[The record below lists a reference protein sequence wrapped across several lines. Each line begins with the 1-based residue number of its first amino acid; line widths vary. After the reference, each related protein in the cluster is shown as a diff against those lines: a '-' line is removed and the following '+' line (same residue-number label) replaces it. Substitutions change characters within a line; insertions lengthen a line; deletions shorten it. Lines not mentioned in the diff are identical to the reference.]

1 MQIILPG
8 NLQSSYLCSIWLQ
21 CIWFVHQYFLFSKVC
36 ILKTMCI
43 TSLLQLYITT
53 ECTVRDFLLCSTLPS
68 PYLHKKQLIPETRV
82 IFCWV
87 FFLNQAERTLL
98 ALEHN
103 AFLKTLNIDIV
114 WLSMILTAK
123 ISSYM
128 RTTFS
133 FKGFLED
140 DVLLSSPAFFSTW
153 DMIKSKKK
161 TTVKRHIYLIC
172 LFFSAAPF
180 KGHHS
185 RLSASISLYS

>member
-1 MQIILPG
+1 
-8 NLQSSYLCSIWLQ
+8 
-21 CIWFVHQYFLFSKVC
+21 
-36 ILKTMCI
+36 MCI
-43 TSLLQLYITT
+43 TSLLQLHITT
-53 ECTVRDFLLCSTLPS
+53 ECTVRDFLLCSTLLS

-87 FFLNQAERTLL
+87 FFLNQAEMTLL

-153 DMIKSKKK
+153 DMIKSEKI
-161 TTVKRHIYLIC
+161 TTVKRHIYLMSIC
-172 LFFSAAPF
+172 LLFSAAPF
-180 KGHHS
+180 
-185 RLSASISLYS
+185 RADYLLPSLCIPSFFLRQTNSLHVLLHYIHELFLCSSFFPTW